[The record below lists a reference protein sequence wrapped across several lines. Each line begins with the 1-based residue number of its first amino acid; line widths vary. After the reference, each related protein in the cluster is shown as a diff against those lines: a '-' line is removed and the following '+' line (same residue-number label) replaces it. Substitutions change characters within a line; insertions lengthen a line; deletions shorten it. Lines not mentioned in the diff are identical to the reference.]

1 MVLALLLAVLLVLSN
16 FFLPGTIIPGYN
28 FQPLTITYLCF
39 CIPAAGALLALD
51 RLLCAV
57 RREEVF
63 TTGNVRYLRVIS
75 WCCFAAGAIL
85 LVGSFIININLI
97 ILAVLAAFFGI
108 VIRVVK
114 NLFAAA
120 VALKDENDFTI

>member
-1 MVLALLLAVLLVLSN
+1 MILAFLLAVTLILATWLKPSFLYAYDYLS
-16 FFLPGTIIPGYN
+16 
-28 FQPLTITYLCF
+28 LTITYLCF
-39 CIPAAGALLALD
+39 CVPAYGALWSLD

-63 TTGNVRYLRVIS
+63 TASNVRYLRVIS

-85 LVGSFIININLI
+85 LIGSIFVNINLI

-120 VALKDENDFTI
+120 VDLKIENDYTV